1 MAISIRKGTTKT
13 IIFTIDCDNK
23 QWTDL
28 GTVHVRLKQG
38 SLIIDKTPTILVD
51 DPTSA
56 QVDYT
61 QDETIQ
67 LIEGQKAE
75 LQIFPVIGSGSSE
88 VAVKSDVYEVNVL
101 KSLWSEVVHNAQ

>member
-1 MAISIRKGTTKT
+1 MAITIRRGTTKT
-13 IIFTIDCDNK
+13 IIFTIDCENK
-23 QWTDL
+23 EWSDL

-38 SLIIDKTPTILVD
+38 SLIIDKIPTILQS

-75 LQIFPVIGSGSSE
+75 LQIFPVINSNGSE
-88 VAVKSDVYEVNVL
+88 IAIKSDIYEVNIL
-101 KSLWSEVVHNAQ
+101 RSLWNEVVHND

>member
-1 MAISIRKGTTKT
+1 MAIDIRKGTTKSL
-13 IIFTIDCDNK
+13 IFTIDCDNK
-23 QWTDL
+23 EWTDL

-38 SLIIDKTPTILVD
+38 SLVIDKIPTILAS

-61 QDETIQ
+61 QEETIR

-75 LQIFPVIGSGSSE
+75 LQIFPVIGPEESE
-88 VAVKSDVYEVNVL
+88 IAVKSDVYEVNVL
-101 KSLWSEVVHNAQ
+101 RSLWNEVVHNG